1 MYPLIE
7 TATLDFGKSIYGFE
21 QLSVFKIEVTA
32 PDSSFYLLKSLE
44 DENIGFI
51 VISPFEIDSNYE
63 FKLSE
68 ESIKEL
74 KVEKAE
80 DVLVFSIVTIQKP
93 FERST
98 TNLLA
103 PLVLNIK
110 EGIGRQVVLSGVS
123 YAVNSPLLSNGNEG
137 DI

>member
-1 MYPLIE
+1 MYPLNE
-7 TATLDFGKSIYGFE
+7 NATIDFGESIYGFE
-21 QLSVFKIEVTA
+21 QLSLFRFEATA

-51 VISPFEIDSNYE
+51 VISPFEVDSNYE

-68 ESIKEL
+68 ESIKDL
-74 KVEKAE
+74 RVEKAE
-80 DVLVFSIVTIQKP
+80 DVLVLSIVTILKP

-103 PLVLNIK
+103 PLVINIK

-123 YAVNSPLLSNGNEG
+123 YTVNSPLLSNGNEG

>member
-1 MYPLIE
+1 MYPLIKN
-7 TATLDFGKSIYGFE
+7 ATLDFGNSIYGFE
-21 QLSVFKIEVTA
+21 QLSVFKIEA
-32 PDSSFYLLKSLE
+32 AASNSSFYELKSLE

-51 VISPFEIDSNYE
+51 VISPFEVDSNYE

-68 ESIKEL
+68 ESIKQL

-80 DVLVFSIVTIQKP
+80 DVLVLSIVTIQRP

-103 PLVLNIK
+103 PLVINIK